1 MASSANGRTWAT
13 DDRYKPE
20 EELLVFGY
28 SCKLFRDDEKATF
41 IDRGKHLIPWM
52 GDDSLMI
59 DRYDARGYL
68 HDLRQYEPKSGG
80 ADYLS
85 ALSNEERQLEEL
97 CEEERYLALFRD
109 LQEEAIYKEEEI
121 KRLNAALNPET
132 AHKEIAFSYNS
143 ENSAE
148 SPQAKDDSSE
158 APFKVPSGL
167 HIPPSVPQPP
177 TMKLH
182 AIIEKTAVFVSQ
194 HGPQMEIIIKTKQA
208 SNNQFDF
215 LSFDHP
221 LNVYYRFL
229 TEQIKCGTYIPTQVS
244 SGNED
249 TDDEDDHYLHPSLL
263 PTPSSSVM
271 QEVSKVFLRK
281 DGEDNA
287 YSRLVKNLR
296 PQVDSPGNNSPSQQ
310 DVAAQPYAD
319 GSGEYGAG
327 EPVPPPPP
335 GLEPILLPAQAALMG
350 YAVPPPPD
358 IQPIIDKMAIY
369 VAKNG
374 DDFET
379 VVKSKGDKRFEF
391 LLPTH
396 QYHTYYLYKKQNYIN
411 ENKPQDEEMVSSEP
425 APLPAAVQ
433 RVTTIASSLPA
444 PPAAQLP
451 VQENGIASFEAK
463 LPPKFL
469 LGDDGTGSGSN
480 SPSLPSLSADDSA
493 VLPTERSYA
502 KGPVSFSLKAKEGES
517 KEKKCISLVG
527 VDSDSESK
535 GEGMDVQEGSQPS
548 STVDS
553 STKIGI
559 SKYGDSTER
568 KSANATGTAVS
579 SQDQV
584 PSSKQIQL
592 ERKKR
597 LAKFLSMIKD
607 MPGAKDGSLAV
618 QEKSSNPAGTSLR
631 DPLPSLRSPSDS
643 LPGSS
648 PKQQRSGDS
657 SGESPR
663 RSRSRSRPSR
673 HRSKSRSPSHRRS
686 SHHHHSRRHGKR
698 RSRSRSRE
706 RKHHRGRGSPAPRSR
721 RSRTPSPSHRSHRK
735 RSQSR
740 SKSSRKR

>member
-244 SGNED
+244 SAGNED

-502 KGPVSFSLKAKEGES
+502 KGPVSFSLKAKE
-517 KEKKCISLVG
+517 
-527 VDSDSESK
+527 D
-535 GEGMDVQEGSQPS
+535 
-548 STVDS
+548 
-553 STKIGI
+553 
-559 SKYGDSTER
+559 
-568 KSANATGTAVS
+568 ATGTAVS